1 MKFPEYNTKED
12 VIRQSDAIVGRTLAD
27 IIPAESLL
35 SVWSDVRK
43 YGKKRKGFL
52 GNLVEEYVFGK
63 KADSKAEA
71 DFAIAGVELKT
82 TPLKKHNKKAL
93 VAKERLVF
101 SMIDYTTVGNEK
113 WETSSFLSKNALV
126 LLLFYLYEPTQ
137 ELLNYRFRLRYLLD
151 FINGLQPQERLQIK
165 KDWEYIIAKVHA
177 GNAHLL
183 SEADTM
189 YLSACTKG
197 KNAQDVRMATNANQ
211 TVPAKRRAFSL
222 KKGFLDRIV
231 ERELS
236 GVTEDIASLGADVE
250 KTVEES
256 TREKIVRYVGMTDI
270 QLAEK
275 FEVSMKAKNW
285 RQLLITKMLTG
296 KQAKAV
302 EELQKADVEMR
313 VLTLEKTGT
322 LKESIPFPTFDFK
335 NLILEDWYVLVDDE
349 VRMAELHQKL
359 DEKKFLFVVFQK
371 ENKDSAVFKGAFFW
385 NFPAE
390 DLHEAKKVW
399 QKTREVIESGEIISR
414 EEKQKDGTVKTYNN
428 FPGQAFNEVMHVR
441 PHGSTKEDTL
451 PLPYTDVKTGRKE
464 FTKQSFWLNAKYIEK
479 VIQEH
484 LT

>member
-12 VIRQSDAIVGRTLAD
+12 VIRQSDAIDGRTLAD

-302 EELQKADVEMR
+302 EEL
-313 VLTLEKTGT
+313 
-322 LKESIPFPTFDFK
+322 S
-335 NLILEDWYVLVDDE
+335 
-349 VRMAELHQKL
+349 
-359 DEKKFLFVVFQK
+359 KK
-371 ENKDSAVFKGAFFW
+371 
-385 NFPAE
+385 
-390 DLHEAKKVW
+390 
-399 QKTREVIESGEIISR
+399 
-414 EEKQKDGTVKTYNN
+414 
-428 FPGQAFNEVMHVR
+428 
-441 PHGSTKEDTL
+441 
-451 PLPYTDVKTGRKE
+451 
-464 FTKQSFWLNAKYIEK
+464 
-479 VIQEH
+479 
-484 LT
+484 